1 MNVLPSQKLS
11 IGQYFIS
18 IAAGLML
25 FLIPNDALNQFET
38 DPLREGFIFIVTLT
52 ITAVLF
58 FIVKRYEAIGIALIT
73 MSSMTALNLCIN
85 ITKNFIANIPEGSYF
100 PEISEYSIVSMFFLW
115 FVPFMFAVIMRLISS
130 GMKDNNEKRRSFSRF
145 MTLSMKAFLIIYIL
159 VIIFKLII
167 PSQAAEQSDRE
178 IVWMIFSRISDCL
191 NGTHEH
197 GKAYIVWHCI
207 IFAPI
212 AFYLTVLVPKFKIW
226 HIAIFAAAAGIAVE
240 AMQYILNTA
249 AACTDD
255 ILMYIV
261 GALSGFLLKHGID
274 LLRSFL
280 TRGQDPCMLSF
291 EYTPIPHK
299 HKGEAQVLTE
309 E

>member
-25 FLIPNDALNQFET
+25 FLIPNDALNQFDT
-38 DPLREGFIFIVTLT
+38 DPLREGFIFIISLT

-58 FIVKRYEAIGIALIT
+58 FIIKRYEAIGIALMT

-85 ITKNFIANIPEGSYF
+85 IIKEFVTNNSETNYY
-100 PEISEYSIVSMFFLW
+100 PEISDYSIVSMFFLW
-115 FVPFMFAVIMRLISS
+115 VVPFIFAVVMRLLSS
-130 GMKDNNEKRRSFSRF
+130 GIGDNNEKRRSFVRF

-159 VIIFKLII
+159 VVIFKLII
-167 PSQAAEQSDRE
+167 PAQAAEQEDRQIE
-178 IVWMIFSRISDCL
+178 WMIFSRISDCL

-212 AFYLTVLVPKFKIW
+212 AFFLTVLVPKFKIW

-261 GALSGFLLKHGID
+261 GALFGFLLKHGID
-274 LLRSFL
+274 FIRFFL
-280 TRGQDPCMLSF
+280 THGQDPCMLSF